1 MLPLSPNTMLP
12 LPPLLLVL
20 LLSALPPSS
29 ISLTPLTQIKATPV
43 ELSAF
48 AATVVGL
55 VEKLRVERELRHP
68 TAPVVHIVG
77 ASDVEDAVNWAPVCA
92 LGATVVLVG
101 PKIVPRE
108 ARACVTV
115 VRGLYSRALV
125 AGKLSRALGWAGGA
139 EPDVVVLLNADV
151 YTCPWRRTLVDLL
164 QSGIPF
170 VVTMYCEFEGH
181 QLDRMLRWSDIEF
194 GEGRMRQWD
203 EVVKHIYGTD
213 LTDAHAPSVPSVGVG
228 AVPEARYLWEFEA
241 NPHAHSPPK
250 DCYGGTQHGVR
261 NSYWLALTGART
273 GTKARGGGFGKEE
286 L

>member
-1 MLPLSPNTMLP
+1 MLP

-29 ISLTPLTQIKATPV
+29 RSLTPLTQIKATPV

-55 VEKLRVERELRHP
+55 VEKLRVERELRYP
-68 TAPVVHIVG
+68 AAPVVHIVG
-77 ASDVEDAVNWAPVCA
+77 ASDVEDAVDWAPVCA

-115 VRGLYSRALV
+115 VRGLYSRGLV
-125 AGKLSRALGWAGGA
+125 ARRKLSTTPGAAGWPSTAGA

-181 QLDRMLRWSDIEF
+181 QLSRMLRWSDIEF
-194 GEGRMRQWD
+194 GEGKMRQCD

-241 NPHAHSPPK
+241 NPHAHLPPK

-261 NSYWLALTGART
+261 NSYWLALTGTRA
-273 GTKARGGGFGKEE
+273 GTKAGGGGAGKEE